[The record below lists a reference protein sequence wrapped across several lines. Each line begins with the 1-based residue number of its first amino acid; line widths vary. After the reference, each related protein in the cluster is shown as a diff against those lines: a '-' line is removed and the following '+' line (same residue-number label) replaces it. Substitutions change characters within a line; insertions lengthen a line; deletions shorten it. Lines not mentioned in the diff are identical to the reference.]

1 VNIEIK
7 KQPGKENYFQI
18 RATFELRLQKL
29 KLSESGS
36 YMTVFIDPTK
46 IYSKE
51 NDPKTFVFG
60 NELQSKLATWSI
72 QI

>member
-29 KLSESGS
+29 KLSEKGS